1 MTDFESREL
10 RCCRPRLCRVTLLQV
25 TVAWCLATT
34 AAAAQSIADSIRT
47 LNNNLANDAVS
58 AIEVFS
64 AGNTIATSTFNYDNT
79 GTPDVEFST
88 FKLPLSYAFGSPT
101 NRFRPLVGAYVG

>member
-1 MTDFESREL
+1 MQVDPASSDHRLLPGHDGSGARDSRQHSHLE
-10 RCCRPRLCRVTLLQV
+10 QH
-25 TVAWCLATT
+25 
-34 AAAAQSIADSIRT
+34 
-47 LNNNLANDAVS
+47 LANDAVS

-64 AGNTIATSTFNYDNT
+64 AGNTIATGTFNYDNT

-101 NRFRPLVGAYVG
+101 NRF